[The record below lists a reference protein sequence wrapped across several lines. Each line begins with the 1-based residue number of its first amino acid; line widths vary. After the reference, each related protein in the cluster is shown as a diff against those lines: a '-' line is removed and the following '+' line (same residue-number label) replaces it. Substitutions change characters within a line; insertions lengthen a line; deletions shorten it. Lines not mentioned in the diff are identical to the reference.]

1 MAEGGAAD
9 RELLDRLAQR
19 GIEVVALSFV
29 DNAGVARAKAV
40 PAEALPRALVAGVGS
55 PRVLGVF
62 TGNDAI
68 APAGELSLPVG
79 DLRLVPDLDALAGGV
94 DGWGW
99 APADQRDQEGNVWPL
114 CPRALLRRTVD
125 AAAARGFE
133 LRLAFELEWYAE
145 DAAGVPVHDG
155 PAYSA
160 AALGDAGEHLA
171 AVAARLALHGIAAQ
185 QVHAEYSPGQLEASL
200 AGYGPAP
207 GCGPVRPRPPRHPRR
222 RARTAGLRASFS
234 PLTYPGMVGNGCH
247 LHVSLWRGDAN
258 LLGPG
263 EDGVPADPAGRAFL
277 AGHAPRAA
285 GSRGS
290 RLCEPALLPPP
301 RPHALDGCVS
311 VLGSGEPGGA
321 AALHPRLGRT
331 ASGSGERGA
340 EAARLVRE
348 TPTSS
353 PPPPSQPASTGSSE
367 APSFR
372 LRSRSIRPR
381 SRPGNGTGSASRRS
395 PETPRP
401 RRPPSRARRP
411 CGARSARSFTAP
423 SSPSAAPRRRRAAL
437 ADDELFAYY
446 RWRY

>member
-9 RELLDRLAQR
+9 RELLDRLARR

-29 DNAGVARAKAV
+29 DNAGIARAKAV

-99 APADQRDQEGNVWPL
+99 APADQRDQEGEVWPL

-160 AALGDAGEHLA
+160 VALGDAGEHLA

-200 AGYGPAP
+200 PATGPLQAADH
-207 GCGPVRPRPPRHPRR
+207 CVLARHVIHGAA
-222 RARTAGLRASFS
+222 RATGLRASFS

-263 EDGVPADPAGRAFL
+263 EDGAPSDPSGRAFL
-277 AGHAPRAA
+277 AGMLRELPGLVALGCASPLSYHRLGPTRWTGAYRCWGVENREAPLRYIPGSRALRPGAANVELKPLDSSGNPYVVAAAAIAA
-285 GSRGS
+285 G
-290 RLCEPALLPPP
+290 
-301 RPHALDGCVS
+301 LDGI
-311 VLGSGEPGGA
+311 
-321 AALHPRLGRT
+321 
-331 ASGSGERGA
+331 ERGA
-340 EAARLVRE
+340 ELPSPVAVDPATLPAGERDRLELVPLPGDPEAAAAALEGSE
-348 TPTSS
+348 TM
-353 PPPPSQPASTGSSE
+353 
-367 APSFR
+367 
-372 LRSRSIRPR
+372 
-381 SRPGNGTGSASRRS
+381 
-395 PETPRP
+395 
-401 RRPPSRARRP
+401 
-411 CGARSARSFTAP
+411 
-423 SSPSAAPRRRRAAL
+423 RRALGEELHGAVVAVRRAEAATTSEL
-437 ADDELFAYY
+437 ADDELSAYY